1 VPPQATLVS
10 RDLTKRRFK
19 SVRLAMRV
27 SFPAVLLVLAA
38 VLDGVAADATLFA
51 FSSVGPEATIN
62 ATLPL
67 YARDMQEADAAGASW
82 LLFPEFSLFAPQT
95 RELTLSECASA
106 PAVLAT
112 LGAMLARSRT
122 LQFALVN
129 LCVIER
135 DTNGTRLFNANFVLS
150 AATGDVAAVYRK
162 VSREEKE
169 FGKRTYVKKLRRI
182 RG

>member
-1 VPPQATLVS
+1 MMV
-10 RDLTKRRFK
+10 
-19 SVRLAMRV
+19 RV
-27 SFPAVLLVLAA
+27 SVPAVLLVLAA
-38 VLDGVAADATLFA
+38 VLDSVAADATLFA
-51 FSSVGPEATIN
+51 FSSVGPEASIN

-95 RELTLSECASA
+95 RQQTFLECASA

-122 LQFALVN
+122 LHFALVN
-129 LCVIER
+129 LCVVEE
-135 DTNGTRLFNANFVLS
+135 DSNGTLLFNANFILS

-169 FGKRTYVKKLRRI
+169 
-182 RG
+182 